1 MSTERKHILILG
13 AGFGG
18 LEAANILRKNF
29 PSSSAAAHRI
39 TIIDKKDYFM
49 MGLVKLWILNGTR
62 EFEFSKKPLQSVTKK
77 GIDFIHEE
85 IIKIDPKKKSVTTKS
100 RELPYDYLIIALGV
114 ELAPEQI
121 NGLYE
126 HGLILYE
133 IIDVPKIRE
142 AIEKMKSGKIAMA
155 IMGMPYKC
163 PPAPYEAALLVRS
176 MLNDLGTSDSIQID
190 FYSPAPITLPAAGPQ
205 VSEEILQLLKSKNIN
220 FHSLHKTVSVG
231 KNTLHFENSE
241 ANFDLLIAIPPH
253 RVPAIIV
260 DSGLAQRGKFIPVDR
275 RCKTNFENVYAIGD
289 VNEIMVTDKMAV
301 PKAGIFAEGE
311 GITVAKNIISKIRQE
326 QEEAIFDGKG
336 GCFVEMGKRVAG
348 YLEVD
353 MFATPNPITLLK
365 QPSEQNFKDKEKF
378 EKDRLD
384 KWL

>member
-1 MSTERKHILILG
+1 MLSIKPTNILILG
-13 AGFGG
+13 GGFGG
-18 LEAANILRKNF
+18 LAAANELRQNLPINVKI
-29 PSSSAAAHRI
+29 S
-39 TIIDKKDYFM
+39 IIDKKDYFM

-62 EFEFSKKPLQSVTKK
+62 EFEFSKKPLKSITTK
-77 GIDFIHEE
+77 GIDFINEE
-85 IIKIDPKKKSVTTKS
+85 IIKIDQKKKSVTTKS
-100 RELPYDYLIIALGV
+100 RELSYDYLIIALGV

-142 AIEKMKSGKIAMA
+142 AIKKMKSGKIAMA

-163 PPAPYEAALLVRS
+163 PPAPYEAALLIRS
-176 MLNDLGTSDSIQID
+176 MLNDLGTNDSIQID

-205 VSEEILQLLKSKNIN
+205 VSEELLQLLKSKNIN

-231 KNTLHFENSE
+231 KNILHFENSE
-241 ANFDLLIAIPPH
+241 TNFDLLIAIPPH
-253 RVPAIIV
+253 RIPTIIV
-260 DSGLAQRGKFIPVDR
+260 DSGLAQKGKFIPVDR
-275 RCKTNFENVYAIGD
+275 TCKTNFENVYAIGD

-311 GITVAKNIISKIRQE
+311 GITVARNIISKIRGE
-326 QEEAIFDGKG
+326 QEKAIFDGKG

-353 MFATPNPITLLK
+353 MFASPNPITLLK